1 MLKTKNGRTV
11 LSPKCAVSGSKK
23 SRFMKKQE
31 AQEILCNLDVK
42 TPLRKSS
49 IIWWHFVLMLLF

>member
-42 TPLRKSS
+42 TPLRKNS
-49 IIWWHFVLMLLF
+49 IIW

>member
-11 LSPKCAVSGSKK
+11 LSPKCAVCDSKK

-31 AQEILCNLDVK
+31 VQEILCNLDVK
-42 TPLRKSS
+42 TPLRKNS

>member
-11 LSPKCAVSGSKK
+11 LSPKCAVCDSKK

-31 AQEILCNLDVK
+31 VQEILCNLDVK
-42 TPLRKSS
+42 TPLRKNS
-49 IIWWHFVLMLLF
+49 IIW